1 MLTRR
6 HELWVC
12 VNDHCQ
18 NGSLSYTALSGVP
31 RSQLADRQP
40 INDEQI
46 QYLIPRQQ
54 YSHDTILNVS
64 REYFPSVPM
73 FGKIRWILY
82 DGNKCAFVYKIF
94 KVKDY
99 V

>member
-31 RSQLADRQP
+31 HSQLDDRQP
-40 INDEQI
+40 INDGQI
-46 QYLIPRQQ
+46 QYLIPNLKNLPFKPLSTLKTLIIGGQQ
-54 YSHDTILNVS
+54 YSHDAILNVS
-64 REYFPSVPM
+64 REYFPSVP
-73 FGKIRWILY
+73 
-82 DGNKCAFVYKIF
+82 
-94 KVKDY
+94 
-99 V
+99 

>member
-46 QYLIPRQQ
+46 QYLIP
-54 YSHDTILNVS
+54 
-64 REYFPSVPM
+64 
-73 FGKIRWILY
+73 
-82 DGNKCAFVYKIF
+82 
-94 KVKDY
+94 
-99 V
+99 